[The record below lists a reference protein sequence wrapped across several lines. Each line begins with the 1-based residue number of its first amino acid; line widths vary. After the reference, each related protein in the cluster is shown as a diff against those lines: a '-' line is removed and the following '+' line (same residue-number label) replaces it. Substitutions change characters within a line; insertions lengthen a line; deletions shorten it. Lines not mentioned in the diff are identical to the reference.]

1 MQGGSALC
9 ADNLFTGSKRNVREL
24 MEDKRFEFLCHDVV
38 NRLDMEVNQIYNL
51 PCPASPCT
59 IAFCG
64 PAPASVCG
72 PEAHPQPES
81 YWRHAN
87 PEVSVPAAT
96 KANGQRRGTGSDG
109 GFLWRHS
116 AKICLEAEHSCL

>member
-1 MQGGSALC
+1 MPAPVSACWMQGGSALC

-24 MEDKRFEFLCHDVV
+24 MENKRFEFLCHDVV

-64 PAPASVCG
+64 PAPAKRMRSG
-72 PEAHPQPES
+72 GA
-81 YWRHAN
+81 
-87 PEVSVPAAT
+87 PAA
-96 KANGQRRGTGSDG
+96 GV
-109 GFLWRHS
+109 L
-116 AKICLEAEHSCL
+116 LEACEPGGIRSRRDEGKRAAERDGV